1 MEGAGKFV
9 NHMRYNR
16 WHVVLF
22 LAPIFIIVLL
32 LVGMIAWTVAVSL
45 DKWVGMA
52 PVWQFNGLQN
62 YVTLF
67 SMERFWSALL
77 NNLIWMIAFIVPSA
91 LLGLLLAYGL
101 TLSGRAEPF
110 LRPLFLYPL
119 ALSFVVTGTLWAWMY
134 DPEAGVINNL
144 LKSFGLGGLAQ
155 PWIADPRQATF
166 CLIAAA
172 VWQYAGFAMTLYLAA
187 IRDIPV
193 EIFEAA
199 KVDGAS
205 ALGIFRHIV
214 VPNVTQATMVTIGM
228 LTMFSLKVF
237 DLVWVIT
244 FGGPG
249 TSTEV
254 LGFFMFIA
262 TYRQAFVGLGATIS
276 VVILALAIVV
286 VVPYSWWSMKRL
298 QT

>member
-1 MEGAGKFV
+1 
-9 NHMRYNR
+9 MRYNR
-16 WHVVLF
+16 LHTVIF
-22 LAPIFIIVLL
+22 LAPILIIVLL
-32 LVGMIAWTVAVSL
+32 LTGMIVWTVAVSL

-62 YVTLF
+62 YMTLF
-67 SMERFWSALL
+67 SMDRFWNALQ
-77 NNLIWMIAFIVPSA
+77 NNLLWMVAFIIPSA

-110 LRPLFLYPL
+110 LRPMFLYPL

-134 DPEAGVINNL
+134 DPEAGVINNF
-144 LKSFGLGGLAQ
+144 LKGIGLGGLGQ
-155 PWIADPRQATF
+155 PWISDPSQATF

-172 VWQYAGFAMTLYLAA
+172 VWQYTGFAMTLYLAA

-205 ALGIFRHIV
+205 GIGIFRHIV

-276 VVILALAIVV
+276 VVILILAIVV
-286 VVPYSWWSMKRL
+286 VVPYAAWSLKRM
-298 QT
+298 QA